1 MIRPTVSQSIR
12 SIRLIVVLSALVASH
27 ATRHSKSRVN
37 SDPARANG
45 TPSVRAPC
53 SGHHNRRR
61 RQWTSSRQTP
71 RSKCRHTE
79 SSGRV
84 SFRAAVEY
92 PHSGQISRRRLSAT
106 STITLSG
113 SNRTFCTHTP
123 GRRRSLENA
132 VVTRTLSLLASR

>member
-1 MIRPTVSQSIR
+1 MYDEYPG
-12 SIRLIVVLSALVASH
+12 
-27 ATRHSKSRVN
+27 
-37 SDPARANG
+37 P
-45 TPSVRAPC
+45 P
-53 SGHHNRRR
+53 
-61 RQWTSSRQTP
+61 
-71 RSKCRHTE
+71 E

>member
-1 MIRPTVSQSIR
+1 MSQSTR
-12 SIRLIVVLSALVASH
+12 SIRLIVVLSVRGASH

-37 SDPARANG
+37 SDAGRANG

-53 SGHHNRRR
+53 TGHHNRRR

-71 RSKCRHTE
+71 RSRWRQTE

-84 SFRAAVEY
+84 SLRAHVEY
-92 PHSGQISRRRLSAT
+92 EHFGHRSFLRRSAT
-106 STITLSG
+106 STITRSG
-113 SNRTFCTHTP
+113 SNRTFRTHTP
-123 GRRRSLENA
+123 DSRRSLENA